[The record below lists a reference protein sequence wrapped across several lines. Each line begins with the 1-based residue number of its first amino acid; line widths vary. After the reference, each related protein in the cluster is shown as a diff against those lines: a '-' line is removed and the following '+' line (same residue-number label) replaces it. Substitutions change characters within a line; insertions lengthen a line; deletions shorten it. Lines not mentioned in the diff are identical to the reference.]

1 MHYQNPFGGVPP
13 TQHVD
18 LLLGKSYYIV
28 KAVYEHLDDI
38 ISLNNNETIKF
49 FYEHWETVKNME
61 DSLPAL
67 KNIALNLDELLKA
80 PEYIQQVKNEGAK
93 QIIAI
98 KNAKDQAIEDF
109 NEDIKDTVDSIKNY
123 ATSAA
128 YSYRYCSLEL
138 VSNQEV
144 PFNKI
149 SPTSNI
155 KAGDHIVDTLGNVFL
170 ITTVTATNITIGG
183 WLTSLRGPQ
192 GLKGDTGTG
201 LNLLGVYG
209 TLDEFLSAH
218 PKGTAGS
225 AYLIKQVDGSENIVY
240 VWDVNTNTWKNAGTL
255 QGNKG
260 EPGQSANEILM
271 DPDPEKYFLQIYG
284 QTTGDIIGSLVVE
297 QSPVLPDPTDSFNN
311 AVK

>member
-28 KAVYEHLDDI
+28 KAVYEHLDEI
-38 ISLNNNETIKF
+38 TSLNNNEAIKF
-49 FYEHWETVKNME
+49 FYEHWESVKNLE
-61 DSLPAL
+61 DNLPAL
-67 KNIALNLDELLKA
+67 KDIALNVDELLKA
-80 PEYIQQVKNEGAK
+80 PQYIQQVKDEGAK
-93 QIIAI
+93 QITAI
-98 KNAKDQAIEDF
+98 KDAKDQAVADF
-109 NEDIKDTVDSIKNY
+109 NEDIKTTVDSIKNY

-138 VSNQEV
+138 VSNQDI
-144 PFNKI
+144 PLNKI

-170 ITTVTATNITIGG
+170 ITAVTAINITVGE
-183 WLTSLRGPQ
+183 WLTSIRGEQ

-201 LNLLGVYG
+201 LNLLGTYD
-209 TLDEFLSAH
+209 TLDEFLSVN
-218 PKGTAGS
+218 PEGTAGS
-225 AYLIKQVDGSENIVY
+225 AYLIKQAEGSENVVY
-240 VWDVNTNTWKNAGTL
+240 VWDVNTNTWKNAGPL
-255 QGNKG
+255 RGNKG
-260 EPGQSANEILM
+260 DPGKSANEILM

-284 QTTGDIIGSLVVE
+284 QATGDIIGALVVE
-297 QSPVLPDPTDSFNN
+297 QSPVLPDPTDVFNN

>member
-38 ISLNNNETIKF
+38 ISLNNNESIKF
-49 FYEHWETVKNME
+49 FYEHWESVKNME
-61 DSLPAL
+61 DNLPAL
-67 KNIALNLDELLKA
+67 KDIALNVKELLKA
-80 PEYIQQVKNEGAK
+80 PEYIQEVKDEGVK
-93 QIIAI
+93 QITAI

-138 VSNQEV
+138 VSNQGV

-155 KAGDHIVDTLGNVFL
+155 KAGDHIVDALGNVFL
-170 ITTVTATNITIGG
+170 ITAVTDTNITIGE
-183 WLTSLRGPQ
+183 WLTSIRGEQ

-201 LNLLGVYG
+201 LNLLGTYD
-209 TLDEFLSAH
+209 TLEEFLGVN
-218 PKGTAGS
+218 PEGTAGS
-225 AYLIKQVDGSENIVY
+225 AYLIKQANGSENVVY
-240 VWDVNTNTWKNAGTL
+240 VWDVNTNTWKNAGPL
-255 QGNKG
+255 RGNKG
-260 EPGQSANEILM
+260 EPGKSANEILM
-271 DPDPEKYFLQIYG
+271 EPDPEKYFLQIYG
-284 QTTGDIIGSLVVE
+284 QATGDIIGALVVE
-297 QSPVLPDPTDSFNN
+297 QSPVLPDPTEVFNN